1 MHEAPPGLLLQGD
14 FHHAGQPL
22 FRDIHLGIEAGRWT
36 CLVGPSGV
44 GKSTL
49 LRLIA
54 GLDTGGEFS
63 GSVAAG
69 DEKPIAA
76 RVAYMAQTDL
86 LAPWLDVY
94 ENVVLGARL
103 RGETPDR
110 ARAERLIARVGLVPH
125 RHKRPASLSGGMR
138 QRAALARMLMED
150 RPIALLDEPFAAL
163 DARTRSEMQE
173 LAHETLEGRTV
184 VLVTHD
190 PAEAVRL
197 ADRII
202 IVSAAGLSHYD
213 GLEGHPLRA
222 ADAPETLAMQSD
234 LLRRLR
240 GLPQ

>member
-22 FRDIHLGIEAGRWT
+22 FDGIRLGIEAGKWT

-54 GLDTGGEFS
+54 DLDTGGEFS
-63 GSVAAG
+63 GTIVAG
-69 DEKPIAA
+69 DERPVTA

-110 ARAERLIARVGLVPH
+110 ARAERLIARVGLEPH

-150 RPIALLDEPFAAL
+150 RPLALLDEPFAAL

-173 LAHETLEGRTV
+173 LAHEMLGGRTV

-197 ADRII
+197 ADEII
-202 IVSAAGLSHYD
+202 IVSAAGLSRYEN
-213 GLEGHPLRA
+213 LEGQPIRA
-222 ADAPETLAMQSD
+222 AEAAETLAMQSD

-240 GLPQ
+240 ELPQ